1 MLRIFRLRP
10 SDLLTSAE
18 NLVPAGPGRPLE
30 SDLRRAVSTVYYALF
45 HSLAE
50 CCADEFFNK
59 NMRGQPG
66 WVRTYRALNHRRA
79 EEACRVRRDML
90 SFCVEIRD
98 FASHFVDLQDQRHRA
113 DYDPV
118 ATFYKS
124 DVQRL
129 IVDSRAVLREFE
141 RADRRERRAF
151 AALVLFRARN

>member
-1 MLRIFRLRP
+1 
-10 SDLLTSAE
+10 
-18 NLVPAGPGRPLE
+18 
-30 SDLRRAVSTVYYALF
+30 
-45 HSLAE
+45 
-50 CCADEFFNK
+50 
-59 NMRGQPG
+59 MRG
-66 WVRTYRALNHRRA
+66 
-79 EEACRVRRDML
+79 DMR
-90 SFCVEIRD
+90 SFCFEIRD

-129 IVDSRAVLREFE
+129 IVDSRAVLQEFE